1 MPLPPPAT
9 LRAFAIALLIAL
21 ASSIDASAKRKDDRL
36 VLENGDQLT
45 GEIKKLEQG
54 TLSFKADYML
64 SAMDVDWRRV
74 QALQS
79 QDEYQVVLA
88 SGLHVTGTI
97 ERRPDGSFTISS
109 RSGGAPM
116 TYDWSDVLGMLP
128 VEASFWNQLTGNLD
142 SGFSYT
148 SGDSQTQ
155 FSASGTLGYFAERY
169 SVGFSGSST
178 FSGQESGTSTTR
190 NTIEAIGQINVRPK
204 WYTLGLVTL
213 LSSEQQDLNLRTTL
227 GGAVGRWLMRT
238 DHTSLTLY
246 GGIAYNHE
254 EYAVPPDP
262 SQPGS
267 EVTDNIEGLIGSS
280 YSFVRFKSTNIV
292 SRFTLF
298 PGLTTLGRVRLQY
311 APTLNLEIAN
321 NLYWSF
327 TLYENYDS
335 KPPVNANKNDFG
347 VTNSLGWKF

>member
-1 MPLPPPAT
+1 AAT
-9 LRAFAIALLIAL
+9 LLLVLLSTIE
-21 ASSIDASAKRKDDRL
+21 ASAKRKDDRL

-64 SAMDVDWRRV
+64 SAMAVDWRRV
-74 QALQS
+74 RALQS
-79 QDEYQVVLA
+79 QDEYQVVLT
-88 SGLHVTGTI
+88 SGRHVTGTI
-97 ERRPDGSFTISS
+97 ERRPDGTFIVSPAQG
-109 RSGGAPM
+109 GGAPM
-116 TYDWSDVLGMLP
+116 TNDWSDVLGMLP
-128 VEASFWNQLTGNLD
+128 VEATFWHQLTGNLD

-238 DHTSLTLY
+238 EHTSLTLY

-327 TLYENYDS
+327 TLYE
-335 KPPVNANKNDFG
+335 
-347 VTNSLGWKF
+347 